1 LPGELFLLLLG
12 SEFGEEESFR
22 IGNGRAARLDL
33 IQARSLCPT
42 TSWYSSESGHGIVVD
57 VMCVFRW
64 VAFVMVAFV
73 MVAFVMIVFAK
84 IVLVGV
90 KVCVLM

>member
-42 TSWYSSESGHGIVVD
+42 TIWYSGESGHGIVVD

-64 VAFVMVAFV
+64 VAFVMVV
-73 MVAFVMIVFAK
+73 FVMIVFAK